1 MAYAV
6 NIFFTP
12 YSSHLLLSIFSPK
25 NADPIGATNLYINE
39 CTGVTQDWK
48 NFGQYGIYVDGNVS
62 LFKFILSQK
71 RVFIKI
77 WTLLNTTI
85 TNSGNYD
92 KSYFCLL
99 VDHSH
104 CGLTKVSRVITWM
117 TCSNNCLTAMG
128 SDKLYNQNN
137 NGFRVYL
144 NQPIEWKNDR
154 AQTPSSPIQ
163 VNQANIWK
171 WKLHYEVKGICNE
184 IPGSSWDHFVAILIT
199 HYFDHFIINN
209 KSEWKN
215 KNRVDDIWLIIF
227 SNKSDVLLVTASS
240 HSNFGYCNFHIDIC
254 TFRTEVRLSQKI
266 LDSKS

>member
-1 MAYAV
+1 MIILGAFEDFDSKQ
-6 NIFFTP
+6 ILKFSKRIHTCDGLCSKHIFTP

-25 NADPIGATNLYINE
+25 NADPICATNLYINE

-117 TCSNNCLTAMG
+117 TCSNNCWTAMG

-154 AQTPSSPIQ
+154 AQTPSSPGNCTTRVKESATISRDL
-163 VNQANIWK
+163 AEIILWK
-171 WKLHYEVKGICNE
+171 
-184 IPGSSWDHFVAILIT
+184 S
-199 HYFDHFIINN
+199 
-209 KSEWKN
+209 
-215 KNRVDDIWLIIF
+215 
-227 SNKSDVLLVTASS
+227 
-240 HSNFGYCNFHIDIC
+240 
-254 TFRTEVRLSQKI
+254 
-266 LDSKS
+266 